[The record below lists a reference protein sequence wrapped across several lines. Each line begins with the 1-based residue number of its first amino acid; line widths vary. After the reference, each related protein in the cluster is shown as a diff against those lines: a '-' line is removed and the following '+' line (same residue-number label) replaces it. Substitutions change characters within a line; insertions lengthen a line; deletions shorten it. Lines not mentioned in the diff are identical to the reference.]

1 MRLRHIEVFNAVM
14 LTGTVSGAARLL
26 HVTQPAVSRTLQNA
40 EVQLGFSLF
49 QRLRGRLAPTAE
61 AQALYPH
68 IERLFSQLDEV
79 ERLAASLRQGGGG
92 RGELRVLTVLALSY
106 EVFPRAMRLFR
117 QRYPR
122 VMVAHEALHSP
133 QIVSALA
140 LQEADAGYVFSA
152 AAHPA
157 LSQEVLAEREMVC
170 AVPRALLPRGTK
182 LTAVD
187 IAQLAQ
193 WPVIGLDSR
202 DPLGMSLA
210 HLLREHGAGL
220 EPVMTVQAYHV
231 ALALAHHGLGV
242 ALVEACTAAS
252 ADPSKVQVLP
262 LSPRLPVSV
271 RALRPAAR
279 PYSLV
284 TRAFTRCMAQALQ
297 EIEAP
302 PATTRA
308 PAA

>member
-49 QRLRGRLAPTAE
+49 QRVRGRLAPTAE
-61 AQALYPH
+61 AQALHPH
-68 IERLFSQLDEV
+68 IERLFAQLDEV
-79 ERLAASLRQGGGG
+79 ERLAASLRQGAGGG
-92 RGELRVLTVLALSY
+92 GGLRVLTVLALSY

-117 QRYPR
+117 QKYPH
-122 VMVAHEALHSP
+122 VTVAHEALHSP
-133 QIVSALA
+133 QIVSALV

-152 AAHPA
+152 ATHPA
-157 LSQEVLAEREMVC
+157 LAQESLAEGEMVC
-170 AVPRALLPRGTK
+170 VVPRGLLLRGRTPA
-182 LTAVD
+182 AVD
-187 IAQLAQ
+187 TAQLAQ

-210 HLLREHGAGL
+210 HLMREQGAGL
-220 EPVMTVQAYHV
+220 EPVMTVQTYHV
-231 ALALAHHGLGV
+231 ALAMAHHGLGV
-242 ALVEACTAAS
+242 ALVESCTAAS
-252 ADPSKVQVLP
+252 ADRSRVAVLP
-262 LSPRLPVSV
+262 LAPRLPVPV
-271 RALRPAAR
+271 RALRPSAR

-284 TRAFTRCMAQALQ
+284 ARAFTRCMAQALQ
-297 EIEAP
+297 EIEVL
-302 PATTRA
+302 PATARA